1 MPARTDHNT
10 LPGSKLFVNVDAP
23 KGKLRVEVLNGAGQV
38 VAQSEPL
45 GGDLLSEPVKWAEG
59 DIAKM
64 KDKNVSLRFTLSNAQ
79 FYSYWLE

>member
-23 KGKLRVEVLNGAGQV
+23 KGNLRVEVLDGEDKV
-38 VAQSEPL
+38 VAQSVPL
-45 GGDLLSEPVKWAEG
+45 SGDLLREPVKWTDG
-59 DIAKM
+59 NIADLKGQTA
-64 KDKNVSLRFTLSNAQ
+64 SLRFTLRNGQ